1 MAAILQLRR
10 GTNSQTGSIHFEES
24 ELFYNQSKETL
35 QIGYSSSLDGNLI
48 TLTKLNSVNTG
59 SLNISGDITASN
71 AYFRGDVRLDG
82 QIFLGDVATD
92 NINVNAQ
99 FSGSLIPSQSNTFDL
114 GSISNPWRTIYSTTI
129 NGSITDTHILAFTAS
144 QESKNSTL
152 GTYTG
157 SIDSKFTTLGNYTS
171 SIDSKFTTLGT
182 YTGSVDLDLQSIH
195 SYTASNDVK
204 WDTLSDVT
212 ASLIN
217 ATGSYATTGSNK
229 FDGDQTIT
237 GSLVT
242 SGSKVE
248 FNVQYPQP
256 GNEQHIVKTNGF
268 TLDDRTYGY
277 SAIALEHYEF
287 DPGTYHNA
295 LMMYMFSE
303 NGTYGTELSVSPYD
317 THLRTYPSGA
327 NAFSHYAN
335 IATKDALDGTSQALI
350 EADKVIIGGGTYTGS
365 VIIGNIDSG
374 LNIYSHITAS
384 QQITAPLFSGSLY
397 GISNTLQF
405 SQSVDSRASNLELFS
420 ASADNRLNNLQLFSS
435 SQEAKDSTLASYTGS
450 IDTKFDTIGAYTTSI
465 DADLSNIRLY
475 TASLK
480 TALEVDGQDL
490 TVYGNLTV
498 QGTQTSLNTTE
509 VYVEDKTLT
518 LASGSTNSAE
528 AEGSGIIIA
537 GADKSILWDNLNQS
551 FNVNSKVSSSVGFKG
566 DGSELTGVHAADV
579 EFENVL
585 NKPTLISGSSQ
596 VTQSL
601 DLRYLEINGDS
612 VVTGSSQIDLTLT
625 TNYVSGIKT
634 RLDSEGVISGS
645 TQITNGS
652 GLLSSSIDTYNGF
665 SSSVDLRLTTAEL
678 FKSVQNNKNTTLAT
692 YTASIDSSLANIN
705 ETTSS
710 LNSFSSSINDT
721 IKTKLNVETVV
732 SGSSQVTASLDL
744 RYEGIASETHT
755 LVSGSSQ
762 VTASL
767 DLRYEVSGSVA
778 TLVGAGIENGP
789 LGSAAWYHVSN
800 SIADGNPNT
809 LGNAFAI
816 KDYVD
821 QAMILAGA
829 GDITAVNSGDGL
841 SGGAQSGSVT
851 LTLSTGSIHFT
862 DGVKSKLNTEGV
874 FSGSTQLINL
884 GFPTTSSSDI
894 LTNKTIPAF
903 NITSDGLSRVG
914 TYGNAVELFAK
925 SSILLNP
932 ANAREVYIG
941 VYDNNNK
948 VVITSD
954 LTSYETTG
962 RGIISGS
969 SQIFGGSGLLSSS
982 NETFNTFSTSI
993 DSRLDIAE
1001 SFSSSINTTIKTKL
1015 DVEGVVSGSSQI
1027 VTILGP
1033 LNTFTASQE
1042 SKDSTLATYTGSND
1056 TKWNTIGSQ
1065 SGSWVTESET
1075 GSFARTNVSNTFTES
1090 QTISGSLYI
1099 TQDLIVQGSSSI
1111 QNISSSQLNIG
1122 TNIVQMAT
1130 SLPSVRYAGWS
1141 VVDSGSSGV
1150 SASMLWDS
1158 QTDEFIFTHK
1168 SAGSEILDSSMFI
1181 YGPLNTGSLDNIVGI
1196 IPNRLT
1202 KGESTNDH
1210 NHHITASQISDDGTT
1225 VSIPGNLQVTGSITG
1240 QILATNGIVSGSAQ
1254 ISGLSITN
1262 NTITIAGTSTAL
1274 GGTISLATI
1283 TNGSGI
1289 VSGSTQIT
1297 KTLQNVTTAGA
1308 TTSDAITITN
1318 ATASTD
1324 KTTGALIVTGGIGVG
1339 GGINAGGDIVAYA
1352 SSDRRLKDNIQPIQN
1367 PIEKIN
1373 QIGGYSFDWNE
1384 EIQDTYKGK
1393 DYGVIAQEIEEV
1405 FPELVQTRDNGYKA
1419 VKYDKLVSVLI
1430 EGIKHLS
1437 KEVEDL
1443 KSQLNK

>member
-129 NGSITDTHILAFTAS
+129 NGAITDASILAFTSS

-157 SIDSKFTTLGNYTS
+157 SVDSKFTTLGNYTS

-182 YTGSVDLDLQSIH
+182 YTGSVDSKF
-195 SYTASNDVK
+195 T
-204 WDTLSDVT
+204 TL
-212 ASLIN
+212 
-217 ATGSYATTGSNK
+217 
-229 FDGDQTIT
+229 
-237 GSLVT
+237 
-242 SGSKVE
+242 
-248 FNVQYPQP
+248 
-256 GNEQHIVKTNGF
+256 GN
-268 TLDDRTYGY
+268 
-277 SAIALEHYEF
+277 
-287 DPGTYHNA
+287 
-295 LMMYMFSE
+295 
-303 NGTYGTELSVSPYD
+303 
-317 THLRTYPSGA
+317 
-327 NAFSHYAN
+327 
-335 IATKDALDGTSQALI
+335 
-350 EADKVIIGGGTYTGS
+350 YTGS
-365 VIIGNIDSG
+365 VDNS
-374 LNIYSHITAS
+374 LNLLNSFTSSQEAKNNTLGATTAS
-384 QQITAPLFSGSLY
+384 LLLF
-397 GISNTLQF
+397 T
-405 SQSVDSRASNLELFS
+405 
-420 ASADNRLNNLQLFSS
+420 S
-435 SQEAKDSTLASYTGS
+435 SQEAKDSTLGTYTGS
-450 IDTKFDTIGAYTTSI
+450 IDTKFNTLGTTTASLMLFTSSEESKNDALATWSGSI
-465 DADLSNIRLY
+465 DTKNNTLATWSGSIDTKNNTLATWSGSTDGRLNNLELFSGSQESKDSTLATYTGSIDTKFNTLGTYTASIDSDLSNIRLY

-490 TVYGNLTV
+490 TVFGNLTV

-537 GADKSILWDNLNQS
+537 GANKSILWDNLNQS

-612 VVTGSSQIDLTLT
+612 VVTGSSQVDLTLT
-625 TNYVSGIKT
+625 TNYISGIKD
-634 RLDSEGVISGS
+634 RLNIEGVISGS

-678 FKSVQNNKNTTLAT
+678 FKNVQDNKNTTLAT

-744 RYEGIASETHT
+744 RYEGIASGTHT

-778 TLVGAGIENGP
+778 TLVGAGIGNGP

-809 LGNAFAI
+809 LGNAFAV

-821 QAMILAGA
+821 QAMVLAGA
-829 GDITAVNSGDGL
+829 GDITAVNSGNGL

-851 LTLSTGSIHFT
+851 LTLNTGSTHFT
-862 DGVKSKLNTEGV
+862 DGVKTKLDTEGV

-982 NETFNTFSTSI
+982 NETFSTFSASV

-1027 VTILGP
+1027 VTILGS
-1033 LNTFTASQE
+1033 LNAFTASE
-1042 SKDSTLATYTGSND
+1042 ETKNLTLATYTGSVNNSLSGLNAVSHSHSNKTNLDTINQNLSTTSDVQFKDVKTDGSASIGTNLTIYGDLKVFGTQSIINSENLAVSDNMIYLNNESEITNPDLGIVGNYND
-1056 TKWNTIGSQ
+1056 GVYAHTGIFSDASDSQ
-1065 SGSWVTESET
+1065 TWKVFKGYTLEPSGSIDTT
-1075 GSFARTNVSNTFTES
+1075 HGSFALADFKAANITGTSFKGIINATN
-1090 QTISGSLYI
+1090 G
-1099 TQDLIVQGSSSI
+1099 
-1111 QNISSSQLNIG
+1111 
-1122 TNIVQMAT
+1122 
-1130 SLPSVRYAGWS
+1130 
-1141 VVDSGSSGV
+1141 VVSGSSQIDLSSTTNYSTAIKTRLNAEGV
-1150 SASMLWDS
+1150 
-1158 QTDEFIFTHK
+1158 
-1168 SAGSEILDSSMFI
+1168 
-1181 YGPLNTGSLDNIVGI
+1181 
-1196 IPNRLT
+1196 
-1202 KGESTNDH
+1202 
-1210 NHHITASQISDDGTT
+1210 
-1225 VSIPGNLQVTGSITG
+1225 
-1240 QILATNGIVSGSAQ
+1240 VSGSAQ

-1274 GGTISLATI
+1274 GGSISAATI
-1283 TNGSGI
+1283 LQGTGV
-1289 VSGSTQIT
+1289 VSGSSQVT
-1297 KTLQNVTTAGA
+1297 KTLQQVTTAGA
-1308 TTSDAITITN
+1308 TTSDAVSITN
-1318 ATASTD
+1318 ATASTNT
-1324 KTTGALIVTGGIGVG
+1324 TTGALIITGGIGVG

-1352 SSDRRLKDNIQPIQN
+1352 SSDRRLKDNIQPIEN

-1373 QIGGYSFDWNE
+1373 KIGGYSFDWNE

-1437 KEVEDL
+1437 KEVENL
-1443 KSQLNK
+1443 KEQLNK